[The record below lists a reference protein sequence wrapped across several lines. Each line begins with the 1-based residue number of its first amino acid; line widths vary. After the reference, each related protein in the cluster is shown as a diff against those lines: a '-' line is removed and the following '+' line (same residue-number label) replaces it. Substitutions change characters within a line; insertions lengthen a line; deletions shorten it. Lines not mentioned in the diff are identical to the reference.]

1 MSDDPRLVTDPASYG
16 QATFRRIAR
25 HRHGVPQG
33 LIDPPDG
40 YPAHYR
46 RDEAPGLGRWTDESL
61 ASAGG
66 SVATSTPVIYCLST
80 VPGIHHC
87 LRRGLSALADRGMRQ
102 AAAAAFASCFARASR
117 ILASCVRLRCSS
129 CNRCPPGIS
138 SGLFDNS
145 VCRFRRIG
153 RRVKIEPMNS
163 KQPLGPERHA
173 SAAWGGCTRTPC
185 LEALT

>member
-61 ASAGG
+61 GSAGG

-80 VPGIHHC
+80 VPGIHNPQSKAPGSPHPISDLAEAVRC
-87 LRRGLSALADRGMRQ
+87 AHRQRRMCGGARMTFVDMKHQCRQQVTVGLERNSPRVVGPSQVVLVSFSPRRLR
-102 AAAAAFASCFARASR
+102 AAATRSLDSTAAYA
-117 ILASCVRLRCSS
+117 RLR
-129 CNRCPPGIS
+129 
-138 SGLFDNS
+138 D
-145 VCRFRRIG
+145 
-153 RRVKIEPMNS
+153 
-163 KQPLGPERHA
+163 
-173 SAAWGGCTRTPC
+173 
-185 LEALT
+185 